1 MISISK
7 KLSVC
12 AVIALFVA
20 PNVNAARCKLPKSYY
35 KHVSC
40 TASPNY
46 FLAVTDSGRPVAL
59 LNKKGKQ
66 AVNLQRY
73 QKVAVN
79 KLSEGLLPVKRANK
93 LGYVNMRGVEVIPA
107 TYDVM
112 SGSNW
117 ARRVSNGRIV
127 VKKNGRYGVI
137 NTSNSVILPFSSH
150 ISSLS
155 DYKKGK
161 AKMVRS
167 GKTYWVNSA
176 GKKTAIKPKAASQT
190 SVTQKANANQSN
202 PNDIE
207 FLRVPQKPEDMQLKP
222 HSSDGKWGFVDQNG
236 TTMIIYS
243 FDEVMPYSE
252 DLAGVKLGSKWG
264 FIDKGGNLI
273 IPFRF
278 EDSGITRNNVDEKN
292 PQPAFTFVNGK
303 AWIGNLVNGKK
314 MCIDKSGVSTDC
326 N

>member
-1 MISISK
+1 MIHFFK

-12 AVIALFVA
+12 AVIGLVTLV
-20 PNVNAARCKLPKSYY
+20 PSVNAANCKLPKSYY

-40 TASPNY
+40 TSNPNY
-46 FLAVTDSGRPVAL
+46 FLAVRDSGTPVAL

-66 AVNLQRY
+66 AVNLRRY
-73 QKVAVN
+73 QKVAAN

-93 LGYVNMRGVEVIPA
+93 LGYINMRGIEVIPA
-107 TYDVM
+107 KYDVM

-137 NTSNSVILPFSSH
+137 NTSNSVIVPFSSH

-167 GKTYWVNSA
+167 GKAYWVDSA
-176 GKKTAIKPKAASQT
+176 GKKKEIKSQ
-190 SVTQKANANQSN
+190 
-202 PNDIE
+202 NDDDIQ
-207 FLRVPQKPEDMQLKP
+207 FLRVPTKVEDMQLKP

-236 TTMIIYS
+236 TTMILYS

-252 DLAGVKLGSKWG
+252 NLAGVKLGTKWG

-278 EDSGITRNNVDEKN
+278 EDSGIKRNNIDLN
-292 PQPAFTFVNGK
+292 NQQPAFTFINGK
-303 AWIGNLVNGKK
+303 AWIGNLVNGER
-314 MCIDKSGVSTDC
+314 MCIDKRGVNTDC
-326 N
+326 S